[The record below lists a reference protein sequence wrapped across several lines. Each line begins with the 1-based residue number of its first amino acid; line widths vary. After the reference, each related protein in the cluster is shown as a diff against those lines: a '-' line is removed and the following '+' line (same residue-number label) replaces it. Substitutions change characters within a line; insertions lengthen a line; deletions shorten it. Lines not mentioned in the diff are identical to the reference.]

1 MPLAEFVF
9 DNANDADEELYPITL
24 KDKRTQFEAGT
35 LFVKI
40 AYKPIQ
46 EDLLAIG
53 WSDNLMIG
61 SHLENKF
68 EFFNDP
74 LANEFKD
81 DCQFGFLGMELDSLT
96 IPAMQDNS
104 VAGARATYKR
114 KNTIEGT

>member
-1 MPLAEFVF
+1 MLAV
-9 DNANDADEELYPITL
+9 
-24 KDKRTQFEAGT
+24 
-35 LFVKI
+35 
-40 AYKPIQ
+40 
-46 EDLLAIG
+46 G

-68 EFFNDP
+68 EFFNDH

-81 DCQFGFLGMELDSLT
+81 DCQFGFLSMELDSLT